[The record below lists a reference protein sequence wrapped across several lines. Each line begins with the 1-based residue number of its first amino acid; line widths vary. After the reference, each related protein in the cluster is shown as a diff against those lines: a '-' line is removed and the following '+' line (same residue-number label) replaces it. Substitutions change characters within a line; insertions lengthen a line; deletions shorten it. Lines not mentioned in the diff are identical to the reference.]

1 MKLLIV
7 DDSRLARKEL
17 QNLLSRHSD
26 LYVVAEAT
34 DVKTAVAAIN
44 EHQPDIVLLDI
55 HLPDGDGFDV
65 LEQADY
71 TPQVIFTT
79 AYEQH
84 ALRAFELNALD
95 YLLKPVTQERFDLA
109 LERRAFKSLDPVPTT
124 AIAISKPL
132 PKTRTDQVFVRDGE
146 RCHFIKLSNIYLIS
160 VEGNYVRLY
169 FQQSKA
175 LLAKSLNYIEERLD
189 PSVFF
194 RANRQQIINMDYV
207 DKIEPWV
214 NEGLIVTLHNGE
226 SVEVSRRQAKAF
238 KHNLEL

>member
-1 MKLLIV
+1 MNILIV

-17 QNLLSRHSD
+17 VDLLTD
-26 LYVVAEAT
+26 IPNTKIIAEAA
-34 DVKTAVAAIN
+34 DVKSAIAAIN
-44 EHQPDIVLLDI
+44 THKPDLVLLDI

-65 LEQADY
+65 LENSDF

-84 ALRAFELNALD
+84 ALRAFDVNALD
-95 YLLKPVTQERFDLA
+95 YLLKPVTHERLEAAIQKSVNNQNALA
-109 LERRAFKSLDPVPTT
+109 QPAATT
-124 AIAISKPL
+124 PL
-132 PKTRTDQVFVRDGE
+132 KTRTDQIFVRDGE
-146 RCHFIKLSNIYLIS
+146 RCHFIKLNDLHLIS

-175 LLAKSLNYIEERLD
+175 LLARSLNYIEERLD

-207 DKIEPWV
+207 NKIEPWV
-214 NEGLIVTLHNGE
+214 NDGLIITLHNGDTI
-226 SVEVSRRQAKAF
+226 EVSRRQAKTL
-238 KHNLEL
+238 KQHLEL